1 MHVPRWWE
9 SRRRPL
15 RWKTSFLCVLVVVA
29 ALAQTPQIE
38 SEDVNRVAS
47 HIACQCGGCKES
59 VSCPMSKRGCH
70 FCVPQKA
77 RIYKMQKAGMSD
89 DAIIETYKK
98 EFGDKIYL
106 SDPSIFYWLVPVMA
120 IALGM
125 LAIYWFIRRMTSRV
139 PATAIPVDPSMV
151 RFQDEIEKEMQK
163 LD

>member
-1 MHVPRWWE
+1 
-9 SRRRPL
+9 
-15 RWKTSFLCVLVVVA
+15 
-29 ALAQTPQIE
+29 
-38 SEDVNRVAS
+38 
-47 HIACQCGGCKES
+47 
-59 VSCPMSKRGCH
+59 MSKRGCH

-89 DAIIETYKK
+89 DAIIEVYKK

-125 LAIYWFIRRMTSRV
+125 LAIYWFIRRMTSHV